1 MSFLPQ
7 EFTEM
12 QIAKSCEHGER
23 ILLLMTVRKYLWEEM
38 YFQSHSVQVFSWA
51 GRLDVASETLVKSR
65 LPIW

>member
-12 QIAKSCEHGER
+12 QIAKSCEHGEM

-38 YFQSHSVQVFSWA
+38 YFQSHSVQVFS
-51 GRLDVASETLVKSR
+51 
-65 LPIW
+65 